1 MWGTS
6 KLQFSEGFQITW
18 RKKRNVLDVSGVLY
32 NCIFLAPHKE
42 PTAESGLFWTN
53 FKKLKQRL
61 KKKKNRGQS
70 VYLVQTD
77 GCIYVVR
84 LVMQKDFQSS
94 TKHTCQE
101 NASGWQKVE
110 TLYWVNI

>member
-1 MWGTS
+1 MD
-6 KLQFSEGFQITW
+6 KFQEIKTKV
-18 RKKRNVLDVSGVLY
+18 KK
-32 NCIFLAPHKE
+32 
-42 PTAESGLFWTN
+42 
-53 FKKLKQRL
+53 

-70 VYLVQTD
+70 VYLVWTD

-94 TKHTCQE
+94 MRHICQE

>member
-1 MWGTS
+1 MYLFGSTQRTNS
-6 KLQFSEGFQITW
+6 RIRIILDKFQEIKT
-18 RKKRNVLDVSGVLY
+18 KV
-32 NCIFLAPHKE
+32 
-42 PTAESGLFWTN
+42 
-53 FKKLKQRL
+53 

-94 TKHTCQE
+94 TKHTCQG